1 MVAIGAAL
9 TLTACSNAPFQGI
22 GERTSSWINAPTV
35 PTPTTVVVTRPAVVS
50 SLRLQWFNDDIET
63 QNLDDPEALISE
75 IFDRRQGDRFIQAS
89 RAEIEV
95 ALPGVEFPSFVP
107 YGAEWVSSQLVIEN
121 TRLLSD
127 DPSAAFGIWST
138 EPYTRS
144 RTVAQMLVLNVSLD
158 PERASALAAG
168 ELEISCAQLSDLTT
182 ESCELIEID
191 SSSYWRLRSAGGTTI
206 IWFDD
211 TYRYEMFG
219 RNVISLDVLQRM
231 ATDMVPLS
239 ELRPAAS

>member
-1 MVAIGAAL
+1 MAALGAAL
-9 TLTACSNAPFQGI
+9 ILTACSDAPFQGM
-22 GERTSSWINAPTV
+22 GERTSSWINEPTV
-35 PTPTTVVVTRPAVVS
+35 PTTTTVVVTRPVVVS
-50 SLRLQWFNDDIET
+50 SIGLQWFNDDIET
-63 QNLDDPEALISE
+63 QNLDDPEALIAEVFS
-75 IFDRRQGDRFIQAS
+75 RRQGDRFIQAS

-95 ALPGVEFPSFVP
+95 ALPGVKFPAFVP

-144 RTVAQMLVLNVSLD
+144 RTMAQMLVISVAFD
-158 PERASALAAG
+158 PETATALASG
-168 ELEISCAQLSDLTT
+168 EIEISCAELSDVTT
-182 ESCELIEID
+182 ESCELVEVESI
-191 SSSYWRLRSAGGTTI
+191 SLWRLRSAGGTTI
-206 IWFDD
+206 IWFDG

-219 RNVISLDVLQRM
+219 RNAVSPDVLQKM

-239 ELRPAAS
+239 ELRLGAS